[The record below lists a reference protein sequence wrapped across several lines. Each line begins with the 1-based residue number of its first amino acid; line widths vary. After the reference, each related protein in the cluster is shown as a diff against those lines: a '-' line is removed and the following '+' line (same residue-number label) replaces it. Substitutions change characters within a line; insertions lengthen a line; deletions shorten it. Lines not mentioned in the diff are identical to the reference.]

1 MLRYVFS
8 ITALLISVTSVG
20 FSVAREEVRCYLG
33 LSSDNCNTT
42 GIKSLSPT
50 QLKPLFKQE
59 TQPEAIA
66 PNSLP
71 NNQSTP
77 ENPQPQTSTTA
88 KTAGTE
94 TATPEQ
100 ETNWSLTKSNQDDD
114 KFISV
119 EELSRM
125 PNNKPNGHANHSVP
139 SAEEGYVGIPIEVEP
154 YQEP

>member
-33 LSSDNCNTT
+33 LSSDNCNTA

-50 QLKPLFKQE
+50 QLTPRFEQE
-59 TQPEAIA
+59 KQPEAIA

-71 NNQSTP
+71 DNQPTP
-77 ENPQPQTSTTA
+77 ENPQSQTPITA
-88 KTAGTE
+88 KSAETE
-94 TATPEQ
+94 TVTPEQ
-100 ETNWSLTKSNQDDD
+100 ETNWSLTKSNQYDD

-125 PNNKPNGHANHSVP
+125 PNNQPNGNSNHSVP
-139 SAEEGYVGIPIEVEP
+139 SSAEGYVGVPIEVEP